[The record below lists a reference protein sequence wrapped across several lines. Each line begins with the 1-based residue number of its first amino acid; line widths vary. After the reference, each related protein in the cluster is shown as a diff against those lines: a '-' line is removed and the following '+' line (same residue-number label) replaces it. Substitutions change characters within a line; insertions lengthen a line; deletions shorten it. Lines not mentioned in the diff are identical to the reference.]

1 MKKKFLLC
9 LVSMSMLSS
18 LSLISCGENTSVKPG
33 SSNVSSS
40 TSIEEPVTPP
50 SSEARVQSVSF
61 EYNNKKVNGTL
72 EVNLSKNTLQLN
84 TVVKK
89 DEAFVGEVAHDSSVK
104 TVATIDKAGL
114 VTLLGKGET
123 EITASLGDKKAS
135 FVLIVKED
143 SLSPEIHTITVI
155 GGTASTISASEG
167 AIITLTPT
175 IPEHKKFDNWEFDG
189 TDEIWKNGNTFKMPD
204 RDITVTGIFEDMKYT
219 LNVIGGTVSKV
230 GEGEIPA
237 GTVTG
242 NTKEGEEAIFDIM
255 SYEFVYGSEISVK
268 ALATPSKSMFIGWD
282 YGVTN
287 NRVGETGVAE
297 YGPFTMPDDTLT
309 VWGIF
314 SDRTSAVM
322 TAGGID
328 GFNTSKIEAGVVS
341 GSEADP
347 ELDGLSGYRI
357 SISGTESGNSS
368 YPETIRGSV
377 LDTLSKGSNTL
388 KAIFRNNHASLSVT
402 VEVYASFYGN
412 ITTSGWVTVAP
423 GETVTKYFSAGL
435 AIVEPWMGFAV
446 RKDVNGSS
454 SDTVLLDMV
463 LGAAPTYPDG
473 DKLLAVSGK
482 PEYVGFDNFDAWVNP
497 WGGKRPSD
505 SNKSV
510 GLAAFAAYNMDFTEE
525 NKFVHARINN
535 LPAFDEKNPSTTV
548 YARIVN
554 NVSTLTQY
562 TATYRVAV
570 SKTNNPNTDSSTIY
584 KEVTVTKANEAK
596 VVAVTFDRTA
606 DYTGDYYISL
616 IKPKAEGNSETYPYN
631 LCLQMTYNNV
641 MGYEGE

>member
-204 RDITVTGIFEDMKYT
+204 RDITVTGLFEDMKYT

-230 GEGEIPA
+230 GEGEIFA

-242 NTKEGEEAIFDIM
+242 NTKEGEEAIYDIM

-287 NRVGETGVAE
+287 NRVGETGVTE

-314 SDRTSAVM
+314 SNRTSAVM
-322 TAGGID
+322 TAGRVD
-328 GFNTSKIEAGVVS
+328 GFTTKLIKNGAIENG
-341 GSEADP
+341 EKDP

-357 SISGTESGNSS
+357 AINGAATAEGS
-368 YPETIRGSV
+368 YPENISGSV

-388 KAIFRNNHASLSVT
+388 KAIFKNNHPTLSVT

-412 ITTSGWVTVAP
+412 IVTSGWVSVAP
-423 GETVTKYFSAGL
+423 GETITKYFSAGL
-435 AIVEPWMGFAV
+435 AIVEPYWGFAV
-446 RKDVNGSS
+446 REDVGGSS
-454 SDTVLLDMV
+454 SETIQLDMV
-463 LGAAPTYPDG
+463 LGSAPTYPDG

-482 PEYVGFDNFDAWVNP
+482 PEYVGFDGFDAWVNP
-497 WGGKRPSD
+497 WGGRRPS
-505 SNKSV
+505 SANKAV
-510 GLAAFAAYNMDFTEE
+510 GLAAFAAYTMDFTT
-525 NKFVHARINN
+525 NNMYVKSRINN

-548 YARIVN
+548 YAKVVN
-554 NVSTLTQY
+554 NVNTVQTY
-562 TATYRVAV
+562 TATYRIAI
-570 SKTNNPNTDSSTIY
+570 SKTNNPNTDSSTVY
-584 KEVTVTKANEAK
+584 KEVTVTKHNETK
-596 VVAVTFDRTA
+596 VVAITFDRTA

-616 IKPKAEGNSETYPYN
+616 VKPQTDGVSGTYPYN